1 MSKEDDITP
10 SKKLVSIRIRD
21 SHRNS
26 VQQLASRLLV
36 KESKLYRLA
45 INILLSKLKD
55 LQHQNLAGSDLLP
68 LFLNLRGQFT
78 DDLDLK
84 PLQLFRVINRLNAD
98 PNKFVALNDVELLLT
113 KEHLLRERLMSLRE
127 THPYKDTNTDQ
138 WLQNYLLSR
147 YSMLVSIEPTSS
159 EH

>member
-1 MSKEDDITP
+1 MRENICHNQ
-10 SKKLVSIRIRD
+10 RD
-21 SHRNS
+21 NI
-26 VQQLASRLLV
+26 QKLASKLLI

-45 INILLSKLKD
+45 INFLLSKLQD
-55 LQHQNLAGSDLLP
+55 LHQQNLSGSDLLP
-68 LFLNLRGQFT
+68 LFINLRGQFAE
-78 DDLDLK
+78 DLDLK

-138 WLQNYLLSR
+138 WLQNYLLSK